1 MRNIIRKLIP
11 MFLLA
16 WSIASYGQTDS
27 LVQKNDSINN
37 IVLQEYNQKLVEV
50 EQQRI
55 ADSIKKAELESQLS
69 KLKTTDNLQKEELL
83 QQLKS
88 IEENEKRRIED
99 KKTRI
104 DSLRNTAKGY
114 PVFGVMNDTLFLVYS
129 KIGASTPKERAINI
143 SRKIEKLYEDDF
155 LKTDSILVLKSENT
169 YDIVYGEIIIVSI
182 SENDAIW
189 YDKSMRELAQSFK
202 ETIKNSIVEAK
213 NENSWLK
220 LIGRIGL
227 VLLVIAIAW
236 GLIWLIGKGHS
247 KLLLFINTKK
257 DKWLKNLSYKDY
269 TFLTAE
275 QEMQVVLFIVKIF
288 RWFVYAILIY
298 ISLPIIFS
306 IFPFSRDW
314 ADALFQL
321 IWSPFKGVLIAVWEY
336 LPNLFSILVIYF
348 VMKYVIRFVRY
359 IFHEIEAEKLK
370 LSGFHA
376 DWAMPTYSIVKFLLY
391 AFMFVLIFP
400 YLPGSDSNIFKGVS
414 VFIGVLFSL
423 GSSSAIANMVA
434 GLVITYMRPFKI
446 GDRIKIG
453 DVTGDVVEKTLLVT
467 RIRTIKNEVITIPNS
482 SVLNGNTTNYSSEA
496 MEKGLIIHTTVTIGY
511 DVPWKNMHKALIDAA
526 LRTDLIL
533 NEPKPFVLQTSLDDF
548 YVSYQINAYIREAG
562 KQALIYSNLHQNIQ
576 DVCNEMGI
584 EILSPHYRAARDGNM
599 TTIPA
604 DYLPKDYKAPSF
616 NVKIDGVNDK

>member
-1 MRNIIRKLIP
+1 MLSC
-11 MFLLA
+11 
-16 WSIASYGQTDS
+16 SIASYGQTDS
-27 LVQKNDSINN
+27 IVQKNDSINN
-37 IVLQEYNQKLVEV
+37 IALNEYNQKLGEV
-50 EQQRI
+50 EKLRV
-55 ADSIKKAELESQLS
+55 ADSIKKAELESQLL
-69 KLKTTDNLQKEELL
+69 KLKTTDNLQKEDLL

-88 IEENEKRRIED
+88 IEENEKKRIED
-99 KKTRI
+99 KKAHI
-104 DSLRNTAKGY
+104 ESLRNTAKGY
-114 PVFGVMNDTLFLVYS
+114 PVIGTMKDTLFLIYS

-155 LKTDSILVLKSENT
+155 LKADSILVMKSENT
-169 YDIVYGEIIIVSI
+169 FDIIYGEIIIMSI

-189 YDKSMRELAQSFK
+189 YGKGMPELAQSFK

-220 LIGRIGL
+220 LIARIGL
-227 VLLVIAIAW
+227 VLLVIGIAW
-236 GLIWLIGKGHS
+236 AMIWLIGKGYS
-247 KLLLFINTKK
+247 KLLLFINSKK

-275 QEMQVVLFIVKIF
+275 QELQVVLFLVKIF
-288 RWFVYAILIY
+288 RWFVYAVLLY
-298 ISLPIIFS
+298 ITLPIIFS

-314 ADALFQL
+314 ADALFHL
-321 IWSPFKGVLIAVWEY
+321 IWSPFKGVLIAIWEY

-496 MEKGLIIHTTVTIGY
+496 IEKGLIIHTTVTIGY
-511 DVPWKNMHKALIDAA
+511 DVPWKDMHQALIDAA
-526 LRTDLIL
+526 LRTNLIL
-533 NEPKPFVLQTSLDDF
+533 DEPKPFVLQTSLEDF
-548 YVSYQINAYIREAG
+548 YVSYQINAYTREAG

-576 DVCNEMGI
+576 DVCNERGI

-604 DYLPKDYKAPSF
+604 DYLPNDYKSPSF
-616 NVKIDGVNDK
+616 NVKVETSNDK

>member
-1 MRNIIRKLIP
+1 ML
-11 MFLLA
+11 MLSC
-16 WSIASYGQTDS
+16 SIASYGQTDS
-27 LVQKNDSINN
+27 IVQKNDSINN
-37 IVLQEYNQKLVEV
+37 IALNEYNQKLGEV
-50 EQQRI
+50 EKLRV
-55 ADSIKKAELESQLS
+55 ADSIKKAELESQLL
-69 KLKTTDNLQKEELL
+69 KLKTTDNLQKEDLL

-88 IEENEKRRIED
+88 IEENEKKRIED
-99 KKTRI
+99 KKAHI
-104 DSLRNTAKGY
+104 ESLRNTAKGY
-114 PVFGVMNDTLFLVYS
+114 PVIGAMKDTLFLIYS

-155 LKTDSILVLKSENT
+155 LKADSILVMKSENT
-169 YDIVYGEIIIVSI
+169 FDIIYGEIIIMSI

-189 YDKSMRELAQSFK
+189 YGKGMPELAQSFK

-220 LIGRIGL
+220 LIARIGL
-227 VLLVIAIAW
+227 VLLVIGIAW
-236 GLIWLIGKGHS
+236 AMIWLIGKGYS
-247 KLLLFINTKK
+247 KLLLFINSKK

-275 QEMQVVLFIVKIF
+275 QELQVVLFLVKIF
-288 RWFVYAILIY
+288 RWFVYAVLLY
-298 ISLPIIFS
+298 ITLPIIFS

-314 ADALFQL
+314 ADALFHL
-321 IWSPFKGVLIAVWEY
+321 IWSPFKGVLIAIWEY

-359 IFHEIEAEKLK
+359 ISHEIEAEKLK

-482 SVLNGNTTNYSSEA
+482 SVLIGNTTNYSSEA
-496 MEKGLIIHTTVTIGY
+496 IEKGLIIHTTVTIGY
-511 DVPWKNMHKALIDAA
+511 DVPWKDMHQALIDAA
-526 LRTDLIL
+526 LRTNLIL
-533 NEPKPFVLQTSLDDF
+533 DEPKPFVLQTSLEDF
-548 YVSYQINAYIREAG
+548 YVSYQINAYTREAG

-576 DVCNEMGI
+576 DVCNERGI

-604 DYLPKDYKAPSF
+604 DYLPNDYKSPSF
-616 NVKIDGVNDK
+616 NVKVETSNDK

>member
-1 MRNIIRKLIP
+1 ML
-11 MFLLA
+11 MLSC
-16 WSIASYGQTDS
+16 SIASYGQTDS
-27 LVQKNDSINN
+27 IVQKNDSINN
-37 IVLQEYNQKLVEV
+37 IALNEYNQKLGEV
-50 EQQRI
+50 EKLRV
-55 ADSIKKAELESQLS
+55 ADSIKKAELESQLL
-69 KLKTTDNLQKEELL
+69 KLKTTDNLQKEDLL

-88 IEENEKRRIED
+88 IEENEKKRIED
-99 KKTRI
+99 KKAHI
-104 DSLRNTAKGY
+104 ESLRNTAKGY
-114 PVFGVMNDTLFLVYS
+114 PVIGAMKDTLFLIYS

-155 LKTDSILVLKSENT
+155 LKADSILVMKSENT
-169 YDIVYGEIIIVSI
+169 FDIIYGEIIIMSI

-189 YDKSMRELAQSFK
+189 YGKGMPELAQSFK

-220 LIGRIGL
+220 LIARIGL
-227 VLLVIAIAW
+227 VLLVIGIAW
-236 GLIWLIGKGHS
+236 AMIWLIGKGYS
-247 KLLLFINTKK
+247 KLLLFINSKK

-275 QEMQVVLFIVKIF
+275 QELQVVLFLVKIF
-288 RWFVYAILIY
+288 RWFVYAMLLY
-298 ISLPIIFS
+298 ITLPIIFS

-314 ADALFQL
+314 ADALFHL
-321 IWSPFKGVLIAVWEY
+321 IWSPFKGVLIAIWEY

-400 YLPGSDSNIFKGVS
+400 YLPGSNSNIFKGVS

-482 SVLNGNTTNYSSEA
+482 SVLIGNTTNYSSEA
-496 MEKGLIIHTTVTIGY
+496 IEKGLIIHTTVTIGY
-511 DVPWKNMHKALIDAA
+511 DVPWKDMHQALIDAA
-526 LRTDLIL
+526 LRTNLIL
-533 NEPKPFVLQTSLDDF
+533 DEPKPFVLQTSLEDF
-548 YVSYQINAYIREAG
+548 YVSYQINAYTREAG

-576 DVCNEMGI
+576 DVCNERGI

-604 DYLPKDYKAPSF
+604 DYLPNDYKSPSF
-616 NVKIDGVNDK
+616 NVKVETSNDK

>member
-1 MRNIIRKLIP
+1 MRN
-11 MFLLA
+11 LLTKTITMLLLSC
-16 WSIASYGQTDS
+16 SIASYGQTDS
-27 LVQKNDSINN
+27 IVQKNDSINN
-37 IVLQEYNQKLVEV
+37 IALNEYNQKLGEV
-50 EQQRI
+50 EKLRV
-55 ADSIKKAELESQLS
+55 ADSIKKAELESQLL
-69 KLKTTDNLQKEELL
+69 KLKTTDNLQKEDLL

-88 IEENEKRRIED
+88 IEENEKKRIED
-99 KKTRI
+99 KKAHI
-104 DSLRNTAKGY
+104 ESLRNTAKGY
-114 PVFGVMNDTLFLVYS
+114 PVIGAMKDTLFLIYS

-155 LKTDSILVLKSENT
+155 LKADSILVMKSENT
-169 YDIVYGEIIIVSI
+169 FDIIYGEIIIMSI

-189 YDKSMRELAQSFK
+189 YGKGMPELAQSFK

-220 LIGRIGL
+220 LIARIGL
-227 VLLVIAIAW
+227 VLLVIGIAW
-236 GLIWLIGKGHS
+236 AMIWLIGKGYS
-247 KLLLFINTKK
+247 KLLLFINSKK

-275 QEMQVVLFIVKIF
+275 QELQVVLFLVKIF
-288 RWFVYAILIY
+288 RWFVYAVLLY
-298 ISLPIIFS
+298 ITLPIIFS

-314 ADALFQL
+314 ADALFHL
-321 IWSPFKGVLIAVWEY
+321 IWSPFKGVLIAIWEY

-482 SVLNGNTTNYSSEA
+482 SVLIGNTTNYSSEA
-496 MEKGLIIHTTVTIGY
+496 IEKGLIIHTTVTIGY
-511 DVPWKNMHKALIDAA
+511 DVPWKDMHQALIDAA
-526 LRTDLIL
+526 LRTNLIL
-533 NEPKPFVLQTSLDDF
+533 DEPKPFVLQTSLEDF
-548 YVSYQINAYIREAG
+548 YVSYQINAYTREAG

-576 DVCNEMGI
+576 DVCNERGI

-604 DYLPKDYKAPSF
+604 DYLPNDYKSPSF
-616 NVKIDGVNDK
+616 NVKVETSNDK

>member
-1 MRNIIRKLIP
+1 ML
-11 MFLLA
+11 MLSC
-16 WSIASYGQTDS
+16 SIASYGQTDS
-27 LVQKNDSINN
+27 IVQKNDSINN
-37 IVLQEYNQKLVEV
+37 IALNEYNQKLGEV
-50 EQQRI
+50 EKLRV
-55 ADSIKKAELESQLS
+55 ADSIKKAELESQLL
-69 KLKTTDNLQKEELL
+69 KLKTTDNLQKEDLL

-88 IEENEKRRIED
+88 IEENEKKRIED
-99 KKTRI
+99 KKAHI
-104 DSLRNTAKGY
+104 ESLRNTAKGY
-114 PVFGVMNDTLFLVYS
+114 PVIGSMKDTLFLIYS
-129 KIGASTPKERAINI
+129 KIGASTPKERATNI
-143 SRKIEKLYEDDF
+143 SRKIVKLYEDDF
-155 LKTDSILVLKSENT
+155 LKADSILVMKSENT
-169 YDIVYGEIIIVSI
+169 FDIIYGEIIIMSI

-189 YDKSMRELAQSFK
+189 YGKGMPELAQSFK

-220 LIGRIGL
+220 LIARIGL
-227 VLLVIAIAW
+227 VLLVIGIAW
-236 GLIWLIGKGHS
+236 AMIWLIGKGYS
-247 KLLLFINTKK
+247 KLLLFINSKK

-275 QEMQVVLFIVKIF
+275 QELQVVLFLVKIF
-288 RWFVYAILIY
+288 RWFVYAVLLY
-298 ISLPIIFS
+298 ITLPIIFS

-314 ADALFQL
+314 ADALFHL
-321 IWSPFKGVLIAVWEY
+321 IWSPFKGVLIAIWEY

-496 MEKGLIIHTTVTIGY
+496 IEKGLIIHTTVTIGY
-511 DVPWKNMHKALIDAA
+511 DVPWKDMHQALIDAA
-526 LRTDLIL
+526 LRTNLIL
-533 NEPKPFVLQTSLDDF
+533 DEPKPFVLQTSLEDF
-548 YVSYQINAYIREAG
+548 YVSYQINAYTREAG

-576 DVCNEMGI
+576 DVCNERGI

-604 DYLPKDYKAPSF
+604 DYLPNDYKSPSF
-616 NVKIDGVNDK
+616 NVKVETSNDK